1 VLLSTS
7 AAYYLFVAD
16 DADGPSVLATAAR
29 AATAEPKKAGPA
41 IPVLATAAISG
52 DIGVYLT
59 GLGSVAAANHV
70 VVKSRVEGQLMKV
83 HFTEGQFVRAGELL
97 AEIDARPYQVEVAKA
112 EGQLLR
118 DEALLKNAIA
128 DIERYR
134 ALSQQHSVSQQLLST
149 QEAVVAQHE
158 GTVRSDR
165 AQLEHARLNLAYSR
179 ISAPISGR
187 VGLRQLDAGN
197 IVSTGDAGALLTITQ
212 VEPIAAVF
220 SIPQDHVPAVL
231 KKLRA
236 GEQLTVQAYDRE
248 QKIKLADGRLLSVD
262 NQIDAAT
269 GTLKC
274 KAVFENHDGALFP
287 NQFINARLLLDLK
300 RGVTL
305 VPGAAVQRGAEQ
317 ATFVYVVGAAGSA
330 DAAVE
335 IRTVTLGTAEGGW
348 VEIASGLASGELVV
362 LEGVD
367 RLASGSKVA
376 VQMKGQLQAAPNTPA
391 S

>member
-1 VLLSTS
+1 MLLSTS